1 MPLETGRFGRNT
13 HWHVTPV
20 SISIT
25 SPEGSNPALV
35 PSNSEGP
42 TVQTHLVAA
51 VLVRHA
57 HARAE
62 RRIGAVPRTPVEAQ
76 RVSFCVATALTRWAQ
91 QTGPGVRL
99 RSRWDPRAGL
109 YRSRPTEAPRYSQNC
124 AVNEVASMIAT
135 RELRLVNSPGCPTA
149 CAVA

>member
-1 MPLETGRFGRNT
+1 MPLATGRFGRNT

-57 HARAE
+57 HTRAE
-62 RRIGAVPRTPVEAQ
+62 RRLCSWSP
-76 RVSFCVATALTRWAQ
+76 S
-91 QTGPGVRL
+91 
-99 RSRWDPRAGL
+99 PRAQPL
-109 YRSRPTEAPRYSQNC
+109 PA
-124 AVNEVASMIAT
+124 
-135 RELRLVNSPGCPTA
+135 LRA
-149 CAVA
+149 CRLDVIPQTFDVGGARFVSGED